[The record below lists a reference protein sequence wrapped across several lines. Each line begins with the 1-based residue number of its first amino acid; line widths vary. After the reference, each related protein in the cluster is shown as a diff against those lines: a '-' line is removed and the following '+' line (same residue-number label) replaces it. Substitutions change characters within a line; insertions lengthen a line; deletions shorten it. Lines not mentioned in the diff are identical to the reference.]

1 MRKLNVLFE
10 AIAVGIATILIIIA
24 YILDLSP
31 REGNLV
37 ELLYGFAFLIGGF
50 AKAKEG
56 IIATIENKSLNV
68 EILMILAAIGA
79 FIVGEF
85 FEGAILIFIFAV
97 SGVLES
103 YATQQ
108 SEKNLTALLKL
119 APKTANKLDGDT
131 ITEVPIDTIVVGDL
145 VVVRVGEQVPV
156 DGIIIKGITSLDQ
169 QAITGESMPRQVFM
183 KDQVYA
189 GSINLE
195 AQIIV
200 ETAKDPSASVM
211 QQMVDLVEK
220 AQEEKSPSQTKLDR
234 FEMWYVYV
242 VIGMAI
248 LMMILPP
255 IFGIYDQQTAFYK
268 GIVILVVGSPCA
280 LVASISPAML
290 ASLSSAAKMN
300 ILIKSG
306 KYLDTLHT
314 IDLVIFDKTGTITT
328 GKPEVQN
335 VIAAMDYPLY
345 PLTSIIANME
355 KQSTHPLAKAIV
367 DHFYITSSLDLETKE
382 IPGRGLEATY
392 ENKLYQIG
400 RFESQ
405 ADHYLEKRASYLQK
419 QGQTIV
425 WIHVDDKQVAF
436 ISLKDTIR
444 KQAVEMIDYL
454 NLRDIDT
461 LMLTGDQS
469 ETAHNIANTVG
480 IKRYIANCFP
490 KDKLDIIKHN
500 QHHKKV
506 LMVGDG
512 LNDAPALTQANL
524 GIAMGTGTDV
534 SLETADMIIMND
546 DLSSIPYLFR
556 LSKKMKMITTQNITF
571 ALSVIILLLISNVFF
586 ELALPLG
593 VIGHEGS
600 TILVILNSLR
610 LLRQKNKTTERL
622 SFF

>member
-1 MRKLNVLFE
+1 MKKFTVILE
-10 AIAVGIATILIIIA
+10 AAAVVVATILIIIA

-31 REGNLV
+31 REGYLV
-37 ELLYGFAFLIGGF
+37 EYLYGFAFLIGGF

-56 IIATIENKSLNV
+56 IEATIEGKSLNV

-119 APKTANKLDGDT
+119 APKTANKLVNDT
-131 ITEVPIDTIVVGDL
+131 IIEVPIEDIQIGDL

-156 DGIIIKGITSLDQ
+156 DGIIKKGITSFDQ
-169 QAITGESMPRQVFM
+169 QAITGESMPRQAFI
-183 KDQVYA
+183 KDQVFA

-195 AQIIV
+195 AQVII
-200 ETAKDPSASVM
+200 ETTKDPKSSVM
-211 QQMVDLVEK
+211 QQMIDLVEK
-220 AQEEKSPSQTKLDR
+220 AQEEKSPSQTKLDV
-234 FEMWYVYV
+234 FEKWYVYV

-248 LMMILPP
+248 AMMILPP
-255 IFGIYDQQTAFYK
+255 IFGIYDQETSFYK

-290 ASLSSAAKMN
+290 ASLSSAAKEN

-306 KYLDTLHT
+306 RYLEILKT

-335 VIAAMDYPLY
+335 VVVAKDYPLY
-345 PLTSIIANME
+345 PLNSIITNME
-355 KQSTHPLAKAIV
+355 LQSTHPLAKAIV
-367 DHFYITSSLDLETKE
+367 DHFYISSSLEIETNE

-392 ENKLYQIG
+392 EGILYQIG
-400 RFESQ
+400 RFESES
-405 ADHYLEKRASYLQK
+405 DPYLEKRADYLQK

-425 WIHVDDKQVAF
+425 WIHADNKQVAF

-444 KQAVEMIDYL
+444 KEAVEMISYL
-454 NLRDIDT
+454 NTCGVDT
-461 LMLTGDQS
+461 LMLTGDQR

-490 KDKLDIIKHN
+490 KDKLDIIKQN
-500 QHHKKV
+500 QHNKKV

-546 DLSSIPYLFR
+546 DLSSLPYLFK
-556 LSKKMKMITTQNITF
+556 LAKKMHVITTQNIVF
-571 ALSVIILLLISNVFF
+571 ALSVIITLLISNVFLD
-586 ELALPLG
+586 LALPLG

-610 LLRQKNKTTERL
+610 LLKQKK
-622 SFF
+622 

>member
-1 MRKLNVLFE
+1 MKKFTVIIE
-10 AIAVGIATILIIIA
+10 AAAVAIATILIIIA

-31 REGNLV
+31 REGYLV
-37 ELLYGFAFLIGGF
+37 EYLYGFAFLIGGF

-56 IIATIENKSLNV
+56 IEATIEDKSLNV

-119 APKTANKLDGDT
+119 APKTANKLENDV
-131 ITEVPIDTIVVGDL
+131 IVEVPIEDIHIGDL

-156 DGIIIKGITSLDQ
+156 DGIIKKGITSFDQ
-169 QAITGESMPRQVFM
+169 QAITGESMPRQAFI
-183 KDQVYA
+183 KDQVFA

-195 AQIIV
+195 AQVII
-200 ETAKDPSASVM
+200 ETTKDPKSSVM
-211 QQMVDLVEK
+211 QQMIDLVEK
-220 AQEEKSPSQTKLDR
+220 AQEEKSPSQTKLDI
-234 FEMWYVYV
+234 FEKWYVYV
-242 VIGMAI
+242 VILMAI
-248 LMMILPP
+248 GFMVIPP
-255 IFGIYDQQTAFYK
+255 LINIWDQETSFYK

-290 ASLSSAAKMN
+290 ASLSSAAKEN

-306 KYLDTLHT
+306 RYLEILKT

-335 VIAAMDYPLY
+335 VVVAKDYPLY
-345 PLTSIIANME
+345 PLNSIITNME
-355 KQSTHPLAKAIV
+355 LQSTHPLAKAIV
-367 DHFYITSSLDLETKE
+367 DHFYISSSLEIETNE

-392 ENKLYQIG
+392 EGILYQIG
-400 RFESQ
+400 RFESES
-405 ADHYLEKRASYLQK
+405 DPYLEKRADYLQK

-425 WIHVDDKQVAF
+425 WIHADNKQIAF

-444 KQAVEMIDYL
+444 KEAVEMISYL
-454 NLRDIDT
+454 NTCGVDT
-461 LMLTGDQS
+461 LMLTGDQR

-490 KDKLDIIKHN
+490 KDKLDIIKQN
-500 QHHKKV
+500 QHNKKV

-524 GIAMGTGTDV
+524 GVAMGTGTDV

-546 DLSSIPYLFR
+546 DLSSLPYLFK
-556 LSKKMKMITTQNITF
+556 LSKKMHVITTQNIVF
-571 ALSVIILLLISNVFF
+571 ALSVIISLLISNVFLD
-586 ELALPLG
+586 LALPLG

-610 LLRQKNKTTERL
+610 LLKQKK
-622 SFF
+622 

>member
-1 MRKLNVLFE
+1 MKKFTVILE
-10 AIAVGIATILIIIA
+10 AAAVVVATILIIIA

-31 REGNLV
+31 REGYLV
-37 ELLYGFAFLIGGF
+37 EYLYGFAFLIGGF

-56 IIATIENKSLNV
+56 IEATIEDKSLNV

-119 APKTANKLDGDT
+119 APKTANKLENDT
-131 ITEVPIDTIVVGDL
+131 IIEVPIEDIHIGDL

-156 DGIIIKGITSLDQ
+156 DGIIKKGITSFDQ
-169 QAITGESMPRQVFM
+169 QAITGESMPRQVFI
-183 KDQVYA
+183 KDQVFA

-195 AQIIV
+195 AQVII
-200 ETAKDPSASVM
+200 ETTKDPKSSVM
-211 QQMVDLVEK
+211 QQMIDLVEK
-220 AQEEKSPSQTKLDR
+220 AQEEKSPSQTKLDV
-234 FEMWYVYV
+234 FEKWYVYV
-242 VIGMAI
+242 VILLAI
-248 LMMILPP
+248 GFMFIPP
-255 IFGIYDQQTAFYK
+255 LLNIWDQETSFYK

-290 ASLSSAAKMN
+290 ASLSSAAKEN

-306 KYLDTLHT
+306 RYLEILKT

-335 VIAAMDYPLY
+335 VVVAKDYPLY
-345 PLTSIIANME
+345 PLNSIITNME
-355 KQSTHPLAKAIV
+355 LQSTHPLAKAIV
-367 DHFYITSSLDLETKE
+367 DHFYISSSLEIETNE

-392 ENKLYQIG
+392 EGVLYQIG
-400 RFESQ
+400 RFESES
-405 ADHYLEKRASYLQK
+405 DPYLEKRADYLQK

-425 WIHVDDKQVAF
+425 WIHADNKQVAF

-444 KQAVEMIDYL
+444 KEAVDMISYL
-454 NLRDIDT
+454 NTCGVDT
-461 LMLTGDQS
+461 LMLTGDQRD
-469 ETAHNIANTVG
+469 TAHNIANTVG

-490 KDKLDIIKHN
+490 KDKLDIIKQN
-500 QHHKKV
+500 QHNKKV

-546 DLSSIPYLFR
+546 DLSSLPYLFK
-556 LSKKMKMITTQNITF
+556 LAKKMHVITTQNIVF
-571 ALSVIILLLISNVFF
+571 ALSVIITLLISNVFLD
-586 ELALPLG
+586 LALPLG

-610 LLRQKNKTTERL
+610 LLKQKK
-622 SFF
+622 

>member
-1 MRKLNVLFE
+1 MKKLSVLFE
-10 AIAVGIATILIIIA
+10 AIAVVIATILIIIA
-24 YILDLSP
+24 YILDLTP
-31 REGNLV
+31 REDNV
-37 ELLYGFAFLIGGF
+37 VPILYGISFLIGGF

-56 IIATIENKSLNV
+56 ILATIEHKSLNV

-119 APKTANKLDGDT
+119 APKTANKLLDDT
-131 ITEVPIDTIVVGDL
+131 IVEVPIEEIEIGDI

-156 DGIIIKGITSLDQ
+156 DGIVTKGITSLDQ
-169 QAITGESMPRQVFM
+169 QAITGESMPRQVFI
-183 KDQVYA
+183 KDQVFA
-189 GSINLE
+189 GSINIE
-195 AQIIV
+195 AQIYV
-200 ETAKDPSASVM
+200 ETTKDPSASVM

-220 AQEEKSPSQTKLDR
+220 AQEEKSPSQTRLDV
-234 FEMWYVYV
+234 FEKWYVYV

-248 LMMILPP
+248 LMMVLPP
-255 IFGIYDQQTAFYK
+255 IFNIYDQQTAFYK

-290 ASLSSAAKMN
+290 ASLSSAAKKR

-306 KYLDTLHT
+306 QYLETLNT
-314 IDLVIFDKTGTITT
+314 INLVIFDKTGTITT

-335 VIAAMDYPLY
+335 VVVAEHYPLY

-367 DHFYITSSLDLETKE
+367 EHFYISSSLDIETNE
-382 IPGRGLEATY
+382 VPGRGLETTY
-392 ENKLYQIG
+392 EGNVYQIG
-400 RFESQ
+400 RFESESEP
-405 ADHYLEKRASYLQK
+405 YLEKRASYLQK

-425 WIHVDDKQVAF
+425 WIHVNQKQIAF

-444 KQAVEMIDYL
+444 KEAVDMIDNL
-454 NLRDIDT
+454 NKRGIDT

-490 KDKLDIIKHN
+490 KDKLDIIKQN
-500 QHHKKV
+500 QQNKRV

-512 LNDAPALTQANL
+512 LNDAPALTQADL

-546 DLSSIPYLFR
+546 DLSSIPYLFK
-556 LSKKMKMITTQNITF
+556 LSNKMKIITTQNISF
-571 ALSVIILLLISNVFF
+571 ALSVILILLFTNVFF

-610 LLRQKNKTTERL
+610 LLKQKK
-622 SFF
+622 

>member
-1 MRKLNVLFE
+1 MKKLNVLFE

-306 KYLDTLHT
+306 KYLETLHT

-367 DHFYITSSLDLETKE
+367 DHFYITSSLDLETNE

-586 ELALPLG
+586 EIALPLG

-610 LLRQKNKTTERL
+610 LLRQKK
-622 SFF
+622 

>member
-1 MRKLNVLFE
+1 MKKFTVILE
-10 AIAVGIATILIIIA
+10 AAAVVVATILIIIA

-31 REGNLV
+31 REGYLV
-37 ELLYGFAFLIGGF
+37 EYLYGFAFLIGGF

-56 IIATIENKSLNV
+56 IEATIEGKSLNV

-119 APKTANKLDGDT
+119 APKTANKLVNDT
-131 ITEVPIDTIVVGDL
+131 IIEVPIEDIQIGDL

-156 DGIIIKGITSLDQ
+156 DGIIKKGITSFDQ
-169 QAITGESMPRQVFM
+169 QAITGESMPRQAFI
-183 KDQVYA
+183 KDQVFA

-195 AQIIV
+195 AQVII
-200 ETAKDPSASVM
+200 ETTKDPKSSVM
-211 QQMVDLVEK
+211 QQMIDLVEK
-220 AQEEKSPSQTKLDR
+220 AQEEKSPSQTKLDV
-234 FEMWYVYV
+234 FEKWYVYV

-248 LMMILPP
+248 AMMILPP
-255 IFGIYDQQTAFYK
+255 IFGIYDQETSFYK

-290 ASLSSAAKMN
+290 ASLSSAAKEN

-306 KYLDTLHT
+306 RYLEILKT

-335 VIAAMDYPLY
+335 VVVAKDYPLY
-345 PLTSIIANME
+345 PLNSIITNME
-355 KQSTHPLAKAIV
+355 LQSTHPLAKAIV
-367 DHFYITSSLDLETKE
+367 DHFYISSSLEIETNE

-392 ENKLYQIG
+392 EGILYQIG
-400 RFESQ
+400 RFESES
-405 ADHYLEKRASYLQK
+405 DPYLEKRADYLQK

-425 WIHVDDKQVAF
+425 WIHADNKQVAF

-444 KQAVEMIDYL
+444 KEAVEMISYL
-454 NLRDIDT
+454 NTCGVDT
-461 LMLTGDQS
+461 LMLTGDQR

-490 KDKLDIIKHN
+490 KDKLDIIKQN
-500 QHHKKV
+500 QHNKKV

-546 DLSSIPYLFR
+546 DLSSLPYLFK
-556 LSKKMKMITTQNITF
+556 LAKKMHVITTQNIIF
-571 ALSVIILLLISNVFF
+571 ALSVIITLLISNVFLD
-586 ELALPLG
+586 LALPLG

-610 LLRQKNKTTERL
+610 LLKQKK
-622 SFF
+622 

>member
-1 MRKLNVLFE
+1 MKKFTVIVE
-10 AIAVGIATILIIIA
+10 AAAVVVATILIIIA

-31 REGNLV
+31 REGYLV
-37 ELLYGFAFLIGGF
+37 EYLYGFAFLIGGF

-56 IIATIENKSLNV
+56 IEATIEDKSLNV

-108 SEKNLTALLKL
+108 SEKNLTALLKM
-119 APKTANKLDGDT
+119 APKTANKLENDT
-131 ITEVPIDTIVVGDL
+131 IIEVPIEDIHIGDL

-156 DGIIIKGITSLDQ
+156 DGIIKKGITSFDQ
-169 QAITGESMPRQVFM
+169 QAITGESMPRQVFI
-183 KDQVYA
+183 KDQVFA

-195 AQIIV
+195 AQVII
-200 ETAKDPSASVM
+200 ETTKDPKSSVM
-211 QQMVDLVEK
+211 QQMIDLVEK
-220 AQEEKSPSQTKLDR
+220 AQEEKSPSQTKLDV
-234 FEMWYVYV
+234 FEKWYVYV
-242 VIGMAI
+242 VILLAI
-248 LMMILPP
+248 GFMFIPP
-255 IFGIYDQQTAFYK
+255 LLNIWDQETSFYK

-290 ASLSSAAKMN
+290 ASLSSAAKEN

-306 KYLDTLHT
+306 RYLEILKT

-335 VIAAMDYPLY
+335 VVVAKDYPLY
-345 PLTSIIANME
+345 PLNSIITNME
-355 KQSTHPLAKAIV
+355 LQSTHPLAKAIV
-367 DHFYITSSLDLETKE
+367 DHFYISSSLEIETNE

-392 ENKLYQIG
+392 DGVLYQIG
-400 RFESQ
+400 RFESES
-405 ADHYLEKRASYLQK
+405 DPYLEKRADHLQK

-425 WIHVDDKQVAF
+425 WIHADNKQVAF

-444 KQAVEMIDYL
+444 KEAVDMISYL
-454 NLRDIDT
+454 NTCGVDT
-461 LMLTGDQS
+461 LMLTGDQR

-490 KDKLDIIKHN
+490 KDKLDIIKQN
-500 QHHKKV
+500 QHNKKV

-546 DLSSIPYLFR
+546 DLSSLPYLFK
-556 LSKKMKMITTQNITF
+556 LAKKMHVITTQNIVF
-571 ALSVIILLLISNVFF
+571 ALSVIISLLISNVFLD
-586 ELALPLG
+586 LALPLG

-610 LLRQKNKTTERL
+610 LLKQKK
-622 SFF
+622 

>member
-1 MRKLNVLFE
+1 MKKFTVIIE
-10 AIAVGIATILIIIA
+10 AAAVVVATILIIIA

-31 REGNLV
+31 REGYLV
-37 ELLYGFAFLIGGF
+37 EYLYGFAFLIGGF

-56 IIATIENKSLNV
+56 IEATIKDKSLNV

-85 FEGAILIFIFAV
+85 FEGAILIFIFAL

-119 APKTANKLDGDT
+119 APKTANKLENDT
-131 ITEVPIDTIVVGDL
+131 IIEVPIEDIKIGDL

-156 DGIIIKGITSLDQ
+156 DGIIKKGITSLDQ
-169 QAITGESMPRQVFM
+169 QAITGESMPRQVFI
-183 KDQVYA
+183 KDQVFA

-200 ETAKDPSASVM
+200 ETTKDPSDSVM

-220 AQEEKSPSQTKLDR
+220 AQQEKSPSQTKLDK

-242 VIGMAI
+242 VIVMAI
-248 LMMILPP
+248 AMMILPP
-255 IFGIYDQQTAFYK
+255 IFGIYDQETSFYK

-290 ASLSSAAKMN
+290 ASLSSAAKEN

-306 KYLDTLHT
+306 RYLEILKT

-335 VIAAMDYPLY
+335 VVVAKDYPLY
-345 PLTSIIANME
+345 PLNSIITNME
-355 KQSTHPLAKAIV
+355 LQSTHPLAKAIV
-367 DHFYITSSLDLETKE
+367 DHFYISSSLEIETNE

-392 ENKLYQIG
+392 EGVLYQIG
-400 RFESQ
+400 RFESES
-405 ADHYLEKRASYLQK
+405 DPYLEKRADYLQK

-425 WIHVDDKQVAF
+425 WIHADNKQVAF

-444 KQAVEMIDYL
+444 KKAVEMISYL
-454 NLRDIDT
+454 NTCGVDT
-461 LMLTGDQS
+461 LMLTGDQR

-490 KDKLDIIKHN
+490 KDKLDVIKQN
-500 QHHKKV
+500 QHNKKV

-524 GIAMGTGTDV
+524 GVAMGTGTDV

-546 DLSSIPYLFR
+546 DLSSLPYLIK
-556 LSKKMKMITTQNITF
+556 LAKKMRVITTQNIIF
-571 ALSVIILLLISNVFF
+571 ALSVIITLLISNVFLD
-586 ELALPLG
+586 LALPLG

-610 LLRQKNKTTERL
+610 LLKQKK
-622 SFF
+622 

>member
-1 MRKLNVLFE
+1 MKKLNVLFE
-10 AIAVGIATILIIIA
+10 AIAVSIATILIIVA
-24 YILDLSP
+24 YILDLTP
-31 REGNLV
+31 RDGNTV
-37 ELLYGFAFLIGGF
+37 EILYGLAFLIGGF

-56 IIATIENKSLNV
+56 IRATIKNRNLNV

-85 FEGAILIFIFAV
+85 FEGAVLIFIFAV

-119 APKTANKLDGDT
+119 APKTANKLEGDT
-131 ITEVPIDTIVVGDL
+131 ITEVPIDTIIVGNL

-156 DGIIIKGITSLDQ
+156 DGVITKGITSLDQ

-183 KDQVYA
+183 KDLVYA

-195 AQIIV
+195 AQIII
-200 ETAKDPSASVM
+200 ETTKDPSDSVM

-220 AQEEKSPSQTKLDR
+220 AQEEKSPSQTKLDV

-242 VIGMAI
+242 VILMAI
-248 LMMILPP
+248 IMMLLPP
-255 IFGIYDQQTAFYK
+255 LLGIYDAETSFYK

-290 ASLSSAAKMN
+290 ASLSSAAKMK

-306 KYLDTLHT
+306 KYLETLNT

-328 GKPEVQN
+328 GKPKVQN
-335 VIAAMDYPLY
+335 VVTAVDYPLY

-367 DHFYITSSLDLETKE
+367 DHFYISSSLDLETNE
-382 IPGRGLEATY
+382 VPGRGLESTY
-392 ENKLYQIG
+392 ENTLYQIG
-400 RFESQ
+400 RFESSP
-405 ADHYLEKRASYLQK
+405 DPYLEKRAEYLQK

-425 WIHVDDKQVAF
+425 WIHVNEKQVAF

-444 KQAVEMIDYL
+444 KQAVEMMDYL
-454 NLRDIDT
+454 NQRGIDT

-469 ETAHNIANTVG
+469 DTAHNIANTVG

-490 KDKLDIIKHN
+490 KDKLEIIKQN
-500 QHHKKV
+500 QHSKRV

-546 DLSSIPYLFR
+546 DLSSIPYLFK

-610 LLRQKNKTTERL
+610 LLRQKK
-622 SFF
+622 

>member
-1 MRKLNVLFE
+1 MKKFTVILE
-10 AIAVGIATILIIIA
+10 AAAVVVATILIIIA

-31 REGNLV
+31 REGYLV
-37 ELLYGFAFLIGGF
+37 EYLYGFAFLIGGF

-56 IIATIENKSLNV
+56 IEATIEDKSLNV

-119 APKTANKLDGDT
+119 APKTANKFENDT
-131 ITEVPIDTIVVGDL
+131 IIEVPIEDIHIGDL

-156 DGIIIKGITSLDQ
+156 DGIVKKGITSFDQ
-169 QAITGESMPRQVFM
+169 QAITGESMPRQVFI
-183 KDQVYA
+183 KDQVFA

-195 AQIIV
+195 AQVII
-200 ETAKDPSASVM
+200 ETTKDPKSSVM
-211 QQMVDLVEK
+211 QQMIDLVEK
-220 AQEEKSPSQTKLDR
+220 AQEEKSPSQTKLDV
-234 FEMWYVYV
+234 FEKWYVYI
-242 VIGMAI
+242 VILLAI
-248 LMMILPP
+248 GFMFIPP
-255 IFGIYDQQTAFYK
+255 LLNIWDQETSFYK

-290 ASLSSAAKMN
+290 ASLSSAAKEN

-306 KYLDTLHT
+306 RYLEILKT

-335 VIAAMDYPLY
+335 VVVAKDYPLY
-345 PLTSIIANME
+345 PLNSIITNME
-355 KQSTHPLAKAIV
+355 LQSTHPLAKAIV
-367 DHFYITSSLDLETKE
+367 DHFYISSSLEIETNE

-392 ENKLYQIG
+392 EGVLYQIG
-400 RFESQ
+400 RFESESYP
-405 ADHYLEKRASYLQK
+405 YLEKRADYLQK

-425 WIHVDDKQVAF
+425 WIHADNKQVAF

-444 KQAVEMIDYL
+444 KEAVDMISYL
-454 NLRDIDT
+454 NTCGVDT
-461 LMLTGDQS
+461 LMLTGDQRD
-469 ETAHNIANTVG
+469 TAHNIANTVG

-490 KDKLDIIKHN
+490 KDKLDIIKQN
-500 QHHKKV
+500 QHNKKV

-546 DLSSIPYLFR
+546 DLSSLPYLFK
-556 LSKKMKMITTQNITF
+556 LAKKMHVITTQNIVF
-571 ALSVIILLLISNVFF
+571 ALSVIITLLISNVFLD
-586 ELALPLG
+586 LALPLG
-593 VIGHEGS
+593 VIGHESS

-610 LLRQKNKTTERL
+610 LLKQKK
-622 SFF
+622 

>member
-156 DGIIIKGITSLDQ
+156 DGMIIKGITSLDQ

-306 KYLDTLHT
+306 KYLETLNT

-367 DHFYITSSLDLETKE
+367 DHFYITSSLDLETNE

-610 LLRQKNKTTERL
+610 LLRQKK
-622 SFF
+622 

>member
-1 MRKLNVLFE
+1 MKKFTVIVE
-10 AIAVGIATILIIIA
+10 AAAVVVATILIIIA

-31 REGNLV
+31 REGYLV
-37 ELLYGFAFLIGGF
+37 EYLYGFAFLIGGF

-56 IIATIENKSLNV
+56 IKATIEDKSLNV

-119 APKTANKLDGDT
+119 APKTANKLVNDT
-131 ITEVPIDTIVVGDL
+131 IIEVPIEDIQIGDL

-156 DGIIIKGITSLDQ
+156 DGIIKKGITSFDQ
-169 QAITGESMPRQVFM
+169 QAITGESMPRQAFI
-183 KDQVYA
+183 KDQVFA

-195 AQIIV
+195 AQVII
-200 ETAKDPSASVM
+200 ETTKDPKSSVM
-211 QQMVDLVEK
+211 QQMIDLVEK
-220 AQEEKSPSQTKLDR
+220 AQEEKSPSQTKLDV
-234 FEMWYVYV
+234 FEKWYVYV

-248 LMMILPP
+248 AMMILPP
-255 IFGIYDQQTAFYK
+255 IFGIYDQETSFYK

-290 ASLSSAAKMN
+290 ASLSSAAKEN

-306 KYLDTLHT
+306 RYLEILKT

-335 VIAAMDYPLY
+335 VVVAKDYPLY
-345 PLTSIIANME
+345 PLNSIITNME
-355 KQSTHPLAKAIV
+355 LQSTHPLAKAIV
-367 DHFYITSSLDLETKE
+367 DHFYISSSLEIETNE
-382 IPGRGLEATY
+382 IPGRGLEANY
-392 ENKLYQIG
+392 EGVLYQIG
-400 RFESQ
+400 RFESES
-405 ADHYLEKRASYLQK
+405 DPYLEKRADYLQK

-425 WIHVDDKQVAF
+425 WIQADNKQVAF

-444 KQAVEMIDYL
+444 KEAVEMISYL
-454 NLRDIDT
+454 NTCGVDT
-461 LMLTGDQS
+461 LMLTGDQR

-490 KDKLDIIKHN
+490 KDKLDIIKQN
-500 QHHKKV
+500 QHNKKV

-546 DLSSIPYLFR
+546 DLSSLPYLFK
-556 LSKKMKMITTQNITF
+556 LAKKMHVITTQNIIF
-571 ALSVIILLLISNVFF
+571 ALSVIITLLISNVFLD
-586 ELALPLG
+586 LALPLG
-593 VIGHEGS
+593 VIGHESS

-610 LLRQKNKTTERL
+610 LLKQKK
-622 SFF
+622 

>member
-1 MRKLNVLFE
+1 MKKFTVITE
-10 AIAVGIATILIIIA
+10 AVAVVVATILIIIA
-24 YILDLSP
+24 YILDSSP
-31 REGNLV
+31 REGYLV
-37 ELLYGFAFLIGGF
+37 EYLYVFAFLIGGF

-56 IIATIENKSLNV
+56 IKATIEDKSLNV

-85 FEGAILIFIFAV
+85 SEGAILIFIFAV

-119 APKTANKLDGDT
+119 APKTANKLEYD
-131 ITEVPIDTIVVGDL
+131 IIIEVPIEDIQIGDF

-156 DGIIIKGITSLDQ
+156 DGIIKKGITSFDQ
-169 QAITGESMPRQVFM
+169 QAITGESMPRQVFI
-183 KDQVYA
+183 KDQVFA

-195 AQIIV
+195 AQVII
-200 ETAKDPSASVM
+200 ETTKDPKSSVM
-211 QQMVDLVEK
+211 QQMIDLVEK
-220 AQEEKSPSQTKLDR
+220 AQKEKSPSQTKLDV
-234 FEMWYVYV
+234 FEKWYVYV

-248 LMMILPP
+248 AMMILPP
-255 IFGIYDQQTAFYK
+255 IFGIYDQETSFYK

-290 ASLSSAAKMN
+290 ASLSSAAKEN

-306 KYLDTLHT
+306 RYLEILKT

-335 VIAAMDYPLY
+335 VVVAKDYPLY
-345 PLTSIIANME
+345 PLNSIINNME
-355 KQSTHPLAKAIV
+355 LQSTHPLAKAIV
-367 DHFYITSSLDLETKE
+367 DHFYISSSLEIETSE
-382 IPGRGLEATY
+382 IPGKGLEATY
-392 ENKLYQIG
+392 EGVLYQIG
-400 RFESQ
+400 RFESES
-405 ADHYLEKRASYLQK
+405 DPYLEKRADYLQK

-425 WIHVDDKQVAF
+425 WVHANNKQVAF
-436 ISLKDTIR
+436 ITLKDTIR
-444 KQAVEMIDYL
+444 KEAVDMISYL
-454 NLRDIDT
+454 NTCRVDT
-461 LMLTGDQS
+461 LMLTGDQR

-490 KDKLDIIKHN
+490 KDKLEIIKQN
-500 QHHKKV
+500 QHNKKV

-524 GIAMGTGTDV
+524 GVAMGTGTDV

-546 DLSSIPYLFR
+546 DLSSLPYLFK
-556 LSKKMKMITTQNITF
+556 LAKKMHVITTQNIIF
-571 ALSVIILLLISNVFF
+571 ALSIIITLLISNVFLD
-586 ELALPLG
+586 LALPLG

-610 LLRQKNKTTERL
+610 LLKQKK
-622 SFF
+622 

>member
-1 MRKLNVLFE
+1 MKKFTVIIE
-10 AIAVGIATILIIIA
+10 AAAVVVATILIIIA

-31 REGNLV
+31 REGYLV
-37 ELLYGFAFLIGGF
+37 EYLYGFAFLIGGF

-56 IIATIENKSLNV
+56 IEATIEDKSLNV

-119 APKTANKLDGDT
+119 APKTANKIENDV
-131 ITEVPIDTIVVGDL
+131 IVEVPIEDIHIGDL

-156 DGIIIKGITSLDQ
+156 DGIIKKGITSFDQ
-169 QAITGESMPRQVFM
+169 QAITGESMPRQAFI
-183 KDQVYA
+183 KDQVFA

-195 AQIIV
+195 AQVII
-200 ETAKDPSASVM
+200 ETTKDPKSSVM
-211 QQMVDLVEK
+211 QQMIDLVEK
-220 AQEEKSPSQTKLDR
+220 AQEEKSPSQTKLDI
-234 FEMWYVYV
+234 FEKWYVYV
-242 VIGMAI
+242 VILMAI
-248 LMMILPP
+248 GFMVIPP
-255 IFGIYDQQTAFYK
+255 LINIWDQETSFYK

-290 ASLSSAAKMN
+290 ASLSSAAKEN

-306 KYLDTLHT
+306 RYLEILKT

-335 VIAAMDYPLY
+335 VVVAKDYPLY
-345 PLTSIIANME
+345 PLNSIITNME
-355 KQSTHPLAKAIV
+355 LQSTHPLATSIV
-367 DHFYITSSLDLETKE
+367 DHFYISSSLEIETNE

-392 ENKLYQIG
+392 EGVLYQIG
-400 RFESQ
+400 RFESES
-405 ADHYLEKRASYLQK
+405 DPYLEKRADYLQK
-419 QGQTIV
+419 QGQSIV
-425 WIHVDDKQVAF
+425 WIHADNKQIAF

-444 KQAVEMIDYL
+444 KEAVEMISFL
-454 NLRDIDT
+454 NTCGVDT
-461 LMLTGDQS
+461 LMLTGDQR

-490 KDKLDIIKHN
+490 KDKLDIIKQN
-500 QHHKKV
+500 QHNKKV

-524 GIAMGTGTDV
+524 GVAMGTGTDV

-546 DLSSIPYLFR
+546 DLSSLPYLFK
-556 LSKKMKMITTQNITF
+556 LSKKMHIITTQNIVF
-571 ALSVIILLLISNVFF
+571 ALSVIISLLISNVFL

-610 LLRQKNKTTERL
+610 LLKQKK
-622 SFF
+622 

>member
-367 DHFYITSSLDLETKE
+367 DHFYITSSLDLETNE

-586 ELALPLG
+586 EIALPLG

-610 LLRQKNKTTERL
+610 LLRQKK
-622 SFF
+622 

>member
-1 MRKLNVLFE
+1 MKKFTVIIE
-10 AIAVGIATILIIIA
+10 TAAVVVATILIIIA

-31 REGNLV
+31 REGYLV
-37 ELLYGFAFLIGGF
+37 EYLYGFAFLIGGF

-56 IIATIENKSLNV
+56 IEATIKDKSLNV
-68 EILMILAAIGA
+68 EILMILAATGA

-119 APKTANKLDGDT
+119 APKTANKLENDV
-131 ITEVPIDTIVVGDL
+131 IIEVSIEDIHIGDL

-156 DGIIIKGITSLDQ
+156 DGIIKKGITSLDQ
-169 QAITGESMPRQVFM
+169 QAITGESMPRQVFT
-183 KDQVYA
+183 KDQVFA
-189 GSINLE
+189 GSMNLE
-195 AQIIV
+195 AQVII
-200 ETAKDPSASVM
+200 ETTKDPKSSVM
-211 QQMVDLVEK
+211 QQMIDLVEK
-220 AQEEKSPSQTKLDR
+220 AQEEKSPSQTKLDI
-234 FEMWYVYV
+234 FEKWYVYV
-242 VIGMAI
+242 VILMAI
-248 LMMILPP
+248 GFMVIPP
-255 IFGIYDQQTAFYK
+255 VFDIWDQETSFYK

-290 ASLSSAAKMN
+290 ASLSSAAKEN

-306 KYLDTLHT
+306 RYLEILKT

-335 VIAAMDYPLY
+335 VVVAKDYPLY
-345 PLTSIIANME
+345 PLNSIITNME
-355 KQSTHPLAKAIV
+355 LQSTHPLAKAIV
-367 DHFYITSSLDLETKE
+367 DHFYISSSLEIETNE

-392 ENKLYQIG
+392 EGVLYQIG
-400 RFESQ
+400 RFESES
-405 ADHYLEKRASYLQK
+405 DPYLEKRADYLQK

-425 WIHVDDKQVAF
+425 WIHANNNQVAF

-444 KQAVEMIDYL
+444 KEAVEMISYL
-454 NLRDIDT
+454 NNCGVDT
-461 LMLTGDQS
+461 LMLTGDQR
-469 ETAHNIANTVG
+469 ETAHNIANIVG

-490 KDKLDIIKHN
+490 KDKLDIIKQN
-500 QHHKKV
+500 QHNKKV

-524 GIAMGTGTDV
+524 GVAMGTGTDV

-546 DLSSIPYLFR
+546 DLSSLPYLFK
-556 LSKKMKMITTQNITF
+556 LSKKMHIITTQNIIF
-571 ALSVIILLLISNVFF
+571 ALSVIISLLISNVF
-586 ELALPLG
+586 LDIALPLG

-610 LLRQKNKTTERL
+610 LLKQKK
-622 SFF
+622 

>member
-1 MRKLNVLFE
+1 MKKLNVLFE

-200 ETAKDPSASVM
+200 ETTKDPSASVM

-248 LMMILPP
+248 AMMILPP

-306 KYLDTLHT
+306 KYLETLNT

-328 GKPEVQN
+328 GKPKVQN

-367 DHFYITSSLDLETKE
+367 DHFYITSSLDLETNE

-405 ADHYLEKRASYLQK
+405 ADPYLEKE
-419 QGQTIV
+419 
-425 WIHVDDKQVAF
+425 H
-436 ISLKDTIR
+436 
-444 KQAVEMIDYL
+444 
-454 NLRDIDT
+454 
-461 LMLTGDQS
+461 
-469 ETAHNIANTVG
+469 
-480 IKRYIANCFP
+480 
-490 KDKLDIIKHN
+490 
-500 QHHKKV
+500 
-506 LMVGDG
+506 
-512 LNDAPALTQANL
+512 
-524 GIAMGTGTDV
+524 
-534 SLETADMIIMND
+534 
-546 DLSSIPYLFR
+546 
-556 LSKKMKMITTQNITF
+556 
-571 ALSVIILLLISNVFF
+571 LIF
-586 ELALPLG
+586 
-593 VIGHEGS
+593 
-600 TILVILNSLR
+600 
-610 LLRQKNKTTERL
+610 KNKVKPSYGFMLMTNKSL
-622 SFF
+622 LFL

>member
-1 MRKLNVLFE
+1 MKKFTVITE
-10 AIAVGIATILIIIA
+10 AVAVVVATILIIIA
-24 YILDLSP
+24 YILDSSP
-31 REGNLV
+31 REGYLV
-37 ELLYGFAFLIGGF
+37 EYLYVFAFLIGGF

-56 IIATIENKSLNV
+56 IKATIEDKSLNV

-85 FEGAILIFIFAV
+85 SEGAILIFIFAV

-119 APKTANKLDGDT
+119 APKTANKLEYD
-131 ITEVPIDTIVVGDL
+131 IIIEVPIEDIQIGDF

-156 DGIIIKGITSLDQ
+156 DGIIKKGITSFDQ
-169 QAITGESMPRQVFM
+169 QAITGESMPRQVFI
-183 KDQVYA
+183 KDQVFA

-195 AQIIV
+195 AQVII
-200 ETAKDPSASVM
+200 ETTKDPKSSVM
-211 QQMVDLVEK
+211 QQMIDLVEK
-220 AQEEKSPSQTKLDR
+220 AQQEKSPSQTKLDV
-234 FEMWYVYV
+234 FEKWYVYV

-248 LMMILPP
+248 AMMILPP
-255 IFGIYDQQTAFYK
+255 IFGIYDQETSFYK

-290 ASLSSAAKMN
+290 ASLSSAAKEN

-306 KYLDTLHT
+306 RYLEILKT

-335 VIAAMDYPLY
+335 VVVAKDYPLY
-345 PLTSIIANME
+345 PLNSIINNME
-355 KQSTHPLAKAIV
+355 LQSTHPLAKAIV
-367 DHFYITSSLDLETKE
+367 DHFYISSSLEIETSE
-382 IPGRGLEATY
+382 IPGKGLEATY
-392 ENKLYQIG
+392 EGVLYQIG
-400 RFESQ
+400 RFESES
-405 ADHYLEKRASYLQK
+405 DPYLEKRADYLQK

-425 WIHVDDKQVAF
+425 WVHANNKQVAF
-436 ISLKDTIR
+436 ITLKDTIR
-444 KQAVEMIDYL
+444 KEAVDMISYL
-454 NLRDIDT
+454 NTCRVDT
-461 LMLTGDQS
+461 LMLTGDQR

-490 KDKLDIIKHN
+490 KDKLEIIKQN
-500 QHHKKV
+500 QHNKKV

-546 DLSSIPYLFR
+546 DLSSLPYLFK
-556 LSKKMKMITTQNITF
+556 LAKKMHVITTQNIIF
-571 ALSVIILLLISNVFF
+571 ALSIIITLLISNVFLD
-586 ELALPLG
+586 LALPLG

-610 LLRQKNKTTERL
+610 LLKQKK
-622 SFF
+622 

>member
-1 MRKLNVLFE
+1 MKKLNVLFE

-145 VVVRVGEQVPV
+145 IVVRVGEQVPV
-156 DGIIIKGITSLDQ
+156 DGMIIKGITSLDQ

-306 KYLDTLHT
+306 KYLETLHT

-610 LLRQKNKTTERL
+610 LLRQKK
-622 SFF
+622 

>member
-1 MRKLNVLFE
+1 MKKLSVLFE
-10 AIAVGIATILIIIA
+10 AIAVVIATFLIIIA
-24 YILDLSP
+24 YILDVSP
-31 REGNLV
+31 REDSLV
-37 ELLYGFAFLIGGF
+37 PILYGVSFFIGGF

-56 IIATIENKSLNV
+56 ILATIEHKSLNV

-119 APKTANKLDGDT
+119 APKTANKLVGDT
-131 ITEVPIDTIVVGDL
+131 IVEVSIEDIQIGDI

-156 DGIIIKGITSLDQ
+156 DGIVTKGITSLDQ
-169 QAITGESMPRQVFM
+169 QAITGESMPRQVFI
-183 KDQVYA
+183 KDQVFA
-189 GSINLE
+189 GSINIE
-195 AQIIV
+195 AQIYV
-200 ETAKDPSASVM
+200 ETTKDPSASVM

-220 AQEEKSPSQTKLDR
+220 AQEEKSPSQTKLDV
-234 FEMWYVYV
+234 FEKWYVYV

-255 IFGIYDQQTAFYK
+255 IFNIYDQQTAFYK

-290 ASLSSAAKMN
+290 ASLSSAAKMR

-306 KYLDTLHT
+306 QYLETLNT

-335 VIAAMDYPLY
+335 VVVAEHYPLY

-367 DHFYITSSLDLETKE
+367 DHFYISSSLDIETNE
-382 IPGRGLEATY
+382 IPGRGLETTY
-392 ENKLYQIG
+392 EGDVYQIG
-400 RFESQ
+400 RFES
-405 ADHYLEKRASYLQK
+405 DSDPYLEKRATYLQK

-425 WIHVDDKQVAF
+425 WIHVNQKQIAF

-444 KQAVEMIDYL
+444 KEAVDMIDTL
-454 NLRDIDT
+454 HKRGVDT

-480 IKRYIANCFP
+480 IKRYVANCFP
-490 KDKLDIIKHN
+490 KDKLDIIKQN
-500 QHHKKV
+500 QPSKRV

-546 DLSSIPYLFR
+546 DLSSIPFLFK
-556 LSKKMKMITTQNITF
+556 LSKKMNVITMQNIAF
-571 ALSVIILLLISNVFF
+571 ALSVIVLLLFTNVFF
-586 ELALPLG
+586 DLALPLG

-610 LLRQKNKTTERL
+610 LLKQKK
-622 SFF
+622 

>member
-1 MRKLNVLFE
+1 MKKLSVLFE
-10 AIAVGIATILIIIA
+10 AIAVVVATFLIIIA
-24 YILDLSP
+24 YILDVSP
-31 REGNLV
+31 REDSLV
-37 ELLYGFAFLIGGF
+37 PILYGVSFFIGGF

-56 IIATIENKSLNV
+56 ILATIEHKSLNV

-119 APKTANKLDGDT
+119 APKTANKLVD
-131 ITEVPIDTIVVGDL
+131 DTIVEVSIEDIQIGDI

-156 DGIIIKGITSLDQ
+156 DGIVTKGITSLDQ
-169 QAITGESMPRQVFM
+169 QAITGESMPRQVFI
-183 KDQVYA
+183 KDQVFA
-189 GSINLE
+189 GSINIE
-195 AQIIV
+195 AQIYV
-200 ETAKDPSASVM
+200 ETTKDPSASVM

-220 AQEEKSPSQTKLDR
+220 AQEEKSPSQTRLDV
-234 FEMWYVYV
+234 FEKWYVYV

-255 IFGIYDQQTAFYK
+255 IFNIYDQQTAFYK

-290 ASLSSAAKMN
+290 ASLSSAAKMR

-306 KYLDTLHT
+306 QYLETLNT

-335 VIAAMDYPLY
+335 VVVAEHYPLY

-367 DHFYITSSLDLETKE
+367 DHFYISSSLDIETNE
-382 IPGRGLEATY
+382 IPGRGLETTY
-392 ENKLYQIG
+392 EGDVYQIG
-400 RFESQ
+400 RFES
-405 ADHYLEKRASYLQK
+405 DSDPYLEKRASHLQK

-425 WIHVDDKQVAF
+425 WIHVNQKQIAF

-444 KQAVEMIDYL
+444 KEAVDIIDTL
-454 NLRDIDT
+454 HKRGIDT

-480 IKRYIANCFP
+480 IKRYVANCFP
-490 KDKLDIIKHN
+490 KDKLDIIKQN
-500 QHHKKV
+500 QQNKRV

-512 LNDAPALTQANL
+512 LNDAPALTQADL

-546 DLSSIPYLFR
+546 DLSSIPFLFK
-556 LSKKMKMITTQNITF
+556 LSKKMNVITTQNIAF
-571 ALSVIILLLISNVFF
+571 ALSVIVLLLFTNVFF

-610 LLRQKNKTTERL
+610 LLKQKK
-622 SFF
+622 

>member
-1 MRKLNVLFE
+1 MKKLNVLIE
-10 AIAVGIATILIIIA
+10 AVAVSIATILIIIA

-37 ELLYGFAFLIGGF
+37 EILYGFAFFIGGF

-56 IIATIENKSLNV
+56 IIATIHNKNLNV

-119 APKTANKLDGDT
+119 APKTANKIDGDI
-131 ITEVPIDTIVVGDL
+131 ITEVPIDTISIGDL

-156 DGIIIKGITSLDQ
+156 DGMIIKGITSLDQ
-169 QAITGESMPRQVFM
+169 QAITGESMPRQVFI

-200 ETAKDPSASVM
+200 ETLKDPSASVM

-220 AQEEKSPSQTKLDR
+220 AQEEKSPSQTKLDK

-242 VIGMAI
+242 VIAMAI
-248 LMMILPP
+248 VMMIVPP
-255 IFGIYDQQTAFYK
+255 IFGIYDQQTSFYK

-290 ASLSSAAKMN
+290 ASLSSAAKMK

-306 KYLDTLHT
+306 KYLETLQT

-328 GKPEVQN
+328 GKPKVQN
-335 VIAAMDYPLY
+335 VVAAIDYPLY

-367 DHFYITSSLDLETKE
+367 DHFYITSSLDLETNE

-405 ADHYLEKRASYLQK
+405 TDPYLEKRASYLQK

-425 WIHVDDKQVAF
+425 WIHVDDHQVAF

-444 KQAVEMIDYL
+444 KQTVDMIDYL
-454 NLRDIDT
+454 NQLGIDT

-490 KDKLDIIKHN
+490 KDKLDIIKQN
-500 QHHKKV
+500 QHNKNV

-512 LNDAPALTQANL
+512 LNDAPALTQADL

-546 DLSSIPYLFR
+546 DLSSIPYLFK

-571 ALSVIILLLISNVFF
+571 ALSVIIILLISNVFF

-610 LLRQKNKTTERL
+610 LLRQKK
-622 SFF
+622 

>member
-1 MRKLNVLFE
+1 MKKFTVIIE
-10 AIAVGIATILIIIA
+10 TAAVVVATILIIIA

-31 REGNLV
+31 REGYLV
-37 ELLYGFAFLIGGF
+37 EYLYGFAFLIGGF

-56 IIATIENKSLNV
+56 IEATIKDKSLNV
-68 EILMILAAIGA
+68 EILMILAATGA

-119 APKTANKLDGDT
+119 APKTANKLENDV
-131 ITEVPIDTIVVGDL
+131 IIEVSIEDIHIGDL

-156 DGIIIKGITSLDQ
+156 DGIIKKGITSLDQ
-169 QAITGESMPRQVFM
+169 QAITGESMPRQVFT
-183 KDQVYA
+183 KDQVFA
-189 GSINLE
+189 GSMNLE
-195 AQIIV
+195 AQVII
-200 ETAKDPSASVM
+200 ETTKDPKSSVM
-211 QQMVDLVEK
+211 QQMIDLVEK
-220 AQEEKSPSQTKLDR
+220 AQEEKSPSQTKLDI
-234 FEMWYVYV
+234 FEKWYVYV
-242 VIGMAI
+242 VILMAI
-248 LMMILPP
+248 GFMIIPP
-255 IFGIYDQQTAFYK
+255 VLNIWDQETSFYK

-290 ASLSSAAKMN
+290 ASLSSAAKEN

-306 KYLDTLHT
+306 RYLEILKT

-335 VIAAMDYPLY
+335 VVVTKDYPLY
-345 PLTSIIANME
+345 PLNSIITNME
-355 KQSTHPLAKAIV
+355 LQSTHPLAKAIV
-367 DHFYITSSLDLETKE
+367 DHFYISSSLEIETNE

-392 ENKLYQIG
+392 EGVLYQIG
-400 RFESQ
+400 RFESES
-405 ADHYLEKRASYLQK
+405 DPYLEKRADYLQK

-425 WIHVDDKQVAF
+425 WIHANNKQVAF

-444 KQAVEMIDYL
+444 KEAVEMISYL
-454 NLRDIDT
+454 NNCGVDT
-461 LMLTGDQS
+461 LMLTGDQR
-469 ETAHNIANTVG
+469 ETAHNIANIVG

-490 KDKLDIIKHN
+490 KDKLDIIKQN
-500 QHHKKV
+500 QHNKKV

-524 GIAMGTGTDV
+524 GVAMGTGTDV

-546 DLSSIPYLFR
+546 DLSSLPYLFK
-556 LSKKMKMITTQNITF
+556 LSKKMHIITTQNIIF
-571 ALSVIILLLISNVFF
+571 ALSVIISLLISNVF
-586 ELALPLG
+586 LDIALPLG

-610 LLRQKNKTTERL
+610 LLKQKK
-622 SFF
+622 

>member
-1 MRKLNVLFE
+1 MKKFTVIIE
-10 AIAVGIATILIIIA
+10 AAAVVVATILIIIA

-31 REGNLV
+31 REGYLV
-37 ELLYGFAFLIGGF
+37 EYLYGFAFLIGGF

-56 IIATIENKSLNV
+56 IEATIEDKSLNV

-119 APKTANKLDGDT
+119 APKTANKLVNDT
-131 ITEVPIDTIVVGDL
+131 IIEVPIEDIQIGDL

-156 DGIIIKGITSLDQ
+156 DGIIKKGITSFDQ
-169 QAITGESMPRQVFM
+169 QAITGESMPRQAFI
-183 KDQVYA
+183 KDQVFA

-195 AQIIV
+195 AQVII
-200 ETAKDPSASVM
+200 ETTKDPKSSVM
-211 QQMVDLVEK
+211 QQMIDLVEK
-220 AQEEKSPSQTKLDR
+220 AQEEKSPSQTKLDV
-234 FEMWYVYV
+234 FEKWYVYV

-248 LMMILPP
+248 AMMILPP
-255 IFGIYDQQTAFYK
+255 IFGIYDQETSFYK

-290 ASLSSAAKMN
+290 ASLSSAAKEN

-306 KYLDTLHT
+306 RYLEILKT

-335 VIAAMDYPLY
+335 VVVAKDYPLY
-345 PLTSIIANME
+345 PLNSIITNME
-355 KQSTHPLAKAIV
+355 LQSTHPLAKAIV
-367 DHFYITSSLDLETKE
+367 DHFYISSSLEIETNE

-392 ENKLYQIG
+392 EGILYQIG
-400 RFESQ
+400 RFESES
-405 ADHYLEKRASYLQK
+405 DPYLEKRADYLQK

-425 WIHVDDKQVAF
+425 WIHADNKQIAF

-444 KQAVEMIDYL
+444 KEAVEMISYL
-454 NLRDIDT
+454 NTCGVDT
-461 LMLTGDQS
+461 LMLTGDQR

-490 KDKLDIIKHN
+490 KDKLDIIKQN
-500 QHHKKV
+500 QHNKKV

-524 GIAMGTGTDV
+524 GVAMGTGTDV

-546 DLSSIPYLFR
+546 DLSSLPYLFK
-556 LSKKMKMITTQNITF
+556 LSKKMHVITTQNIVF
-571 ALSVIILLLISNVFF
+571 ALSVIISLLISNVFLD
-586 ELALPLG
+586 LALPLG

-610 LLRQKNKTTERL
+610 LLKQKK
-622 SFF
+622 

>member
-1 MRKLNVLFE
+1 MKKLNVLFE
-10 AIAVGIATILIIIA
+10 AIAVSIATILIIVA
-24 YILDLSP
+24 YILDLTP
-31 REGNLV
+31 RDGNTV
-37 ELLYGFAFLIGGF
+37 EILYGLAFLIGGF

-56 IIATIENKSLNV
+56 IRATIKNRNLNV

-85 FEGAILIFIFAV
+85 FEGAVLIFIFAV

-119 APKTANKLDGDT
+119 APKTANKLEGDT
-131 ITEVPIDTIVVGDL
+131 ITEVPIDTIIVGNL

-156 DGIIIKGITSLDQ
+156 DGVITKGITSLDQ

-183 KDQVYA
+183 KDLVYA

-195 AQIIV
+195 AQIII
-200 ETAKDPSASVM
+200 ETTKDPSDSVM

-220 AQEEKSPSQTKLDR
+220 AQEEKSPSQTKLDV

-242 VIGMAI
+242 VILMAI
-248 LMMILPP
+248 IMMLLPP
-255 IFGIYDQQTAFYK
+255 LLGIYDAETSFYK

-290 ASLSSAAKMN
+290 ASLSSAAKMK

-306 KYLDTLHT
+306 KYLETLNT

-328 GKPEVQN
+328 GKPKVQN
-335 VIAAMDYPLY
+335 VVTAVDYPLY

-367 DHFYITSSLDLETKE
+367 DHFYISSSLDLETNE
-382 IPGRGLEATY
+382 VPGRGLESTY
-392 ENKLYQIG
+392 ENTLYQIG
-400 RFESQ
+400 RFESSP
-405 ADHYLEKRASYLQK
+405 DPYLEKRAEYLQK

-425 WIHVDDKQVAF
+425 WIHVNEKQVAF

-444 KQAVEMIDYL
+444 KQAVEMMDYL
-454 NLRDIDT
+454 NQRGIDT

-469 ETAHNIANTVG
+469 DTAHNIANTVG

-490 KDKLDIIKHN
+490 KDKLEIIKQN
-500 QHHKKV
+500 QHSKRV

-546 DLSSIPYLFR
+546 DLSSIPFLFK

-610 LLRQKNKTTERL
+610 LLRQKK
-622 SFF
+622 

>member
-306 KYLDTLHT
+306 KYLETLHT

-335 VIAAMDYPLY
+335 VIVAMDYPLY

-367 DHFYITSSLDLETKE
+367 DHFYITSSLDLETNE

-610 LLRQKNKTTERL
+610 LLRQKK
-622 SFF
+622 

>member
-1 MRKLNVLFE
+1 MKKFTVIIE
-10 AIAVGIATILIIIA
+10 TAAVVVATILIIIA

-31 REGNLV
+31 REGYLV
-37 ELLYGFAFLIGGF
+37 EYLYGFAFLIGGF

-56 IIATIENKSLNV
+56 IEATIKDKSLNV
-68 EILMILAAIGA
+68 EILMILAATGA

-119 APKTANKLDGDT
+119 APKTANKLENDV
-131 ITEVPIDTIVVGDL
+131 IIEVSIEDIHIGDL

-156 DGIIIKGITSLDQ
+156 DGIIKKGITSLDQ
-169 QAITGESMPRQVFM
+169 QAITGESMPRQVFT
-183 KDQVYA
+183 KDQVFA
-189 GSINLE
+189 GSMNLE
-195 AQIIV
+195 AQVII
-200 ETAKDPSASVM
+200 ETTKDPKSSVM
-211 QQMVDLVEK
+211 QQMIDLVEK
-220 AQEEKSPSQTKLDR
+220 AQEEKSPSQTKLDI
-234 FEMWYVYV
+234 FEKWYVYV
-242 VIGMAI
+242 VILMAI
-248 LMMILPP
+248 GFMVIPP
-255 IFGIYDQQTAFYK
+255 VFDIWDQETSFYK

-290 ASLSSAAKMN
+290 ASLSSAAKEN

-306 KYLDTLHT
+306 RYLEILKT

-335 VIAAMDYPLY
+335 VVVAKDYPLY
-345 PLTSIIANME
+345 PLNSIITNME
-355 KQSTHPLAKAIV
+355 LQSTHPLAKAIV
-367 DHFYITSSLDLETKE
+367 DHFYISSSLEIETNE

-392 ENKLYQIG
+392 EGVLYQIG
-400 RFESQ
+400 RFESES
-405 ADHYLEKRASYLQK
+405 DPYLEKRADYLQK

-425 WIHVDDKQVAF
+425 WIHANNKQVAF

-444 KQAVEMIDYL
+444 KEAVEMISYL
-454 NLRDIDT
+454 NNCGVDT
-461 LMLTGDQS
+461 LMLTGDQR
-469 ETAHNIANTVG
+469 ETAHNIANIVG

-490 KDKLDIIKHN
+490 KDKLDIIKQN
-500 QHHKKV
+500 QHNKKV

-524 GIAMGTGTDV
+524 GVAMGTGTDV

-546 DLSSIPYLFR
+546 DLSSLPYLFK
-556 LSKKMKMITTQNITF
+556 LSKKMHIITTQNIIF
-571 ALSVIILLLISNVFF
+571 ALSVIISLLISNVF
-586 ELALPLG
+586 LDIALPLG

-610 LLRQKNKTTERL
+610 LLKQKK
-622 SFF
+622 

>member
-1 MRKLNVLFE
+1 MKKFTVIIE
-10 AIAVGIATILIIIA
+10 AAAVVVATILIIIA

-31 REGNLV
+31 REGYLV
-37 ELLYGFAFLIGGF
+37 EYLYGFAFLIGGF

-56 IIATIENKSLNV
+56 IEATIEDKSLNV

-119 APKTANKLDGDT
+119 APKTANKIENDV
-131 ITEVPIDTIVVGDL
+131 IVEVPIEDIHIGDL

-156 DGIIIKGITSLDQ
+156 DGIIKKGITSFDQ
-169 QAITGESMPRQVFM
+169 QAITGESMPRQAFI
-183 KDQVYA
+183 KDQVFA

-195 AQIIV
+195 AQVII
-200 ETAKDPSASVM
+200 ETTKDPKSSVM
-211 QQMVDLVEK
+211 QQMIDLVEK
-220 AQEEKSPSQTKLDR
+220 AQEEKSPSQTKLDI
-234 FEMWYVYV
+234 FEKWYVYV
-242 VIGMAI
+242 VILMAI
-248 LMMILPP
+248 GFMVIPP
-255 IFGIYDQQTAFYK
+255 LINIWDQETSFYK

-290 ASLSSAAKMN
+290 ASLSSAAKEN

-306 KYLDTLHT
+306 RYLEILKT

-335 VIAAMDYPLY
+335 VVVAKDYPLY
-345 PLTSIIANME
+345 PLNSIITNME
-355 KQSTHPLAKAIV
+355 LQSTHPLAKAIV
-367 DHFYITSSLDLETKE
+367 DHFYISSSLEIETNE

-392 ENKLYQIG
+392 EGVLYQIG
-400 RFESQ
+400 RFESES
-405 ADHYLEKRASYLQK
+405 DPYLEKRADYLQK
-419 QGQTIV
+419 QGQSIV
-425 WIHVDDKQVAF
+425 WIHADNKQIAF

-444 KQAVEMIDYL
+444 KEAVEMISFL
-454 NLRDIDT
+454 NTCGVDT
-461 LMLTGDQS
+461 LMLTGDQR

-490 KDKLDIIKHN
+490 KDKLDIIKQN
-500 QHHKKV
+500 QHNKKV

-524 GIAMGTGTDV
+524 GVAMGTGTDV

-546 DLSSIPYLFR
+546 DLSSLPYLFK
-556 LSKKMKMITTQNITF
+556 LSKKMHIITTQNIVF
-571 ALSVIILLLISNVFF
+571 ALSVIISLLISNVFL

-610 LLRQKNKTTERL
+610 LLKQKK
-622 SFF
+622 

>member
-1 MRKLNVLFE
+1 MKKLNVLFE

-156 DGIIIKGITSLDQ
+156 DGMIIKGITSLDQ

-306 KYLDTLHT
+306 KYLETLHT

-367 DHFYITSSLDLETKE
+367 DHFYITSSLDLETNE

-610 LLRQKNKTTERL
+610 LLRQKK
-622 SFF
+622 

>member
-200 ETAKDPSASVM
+200 ETTKDPSASVM

-306 KYLDTLHT
+306 KYLETLNT

-367 DHFYITSSLDLETKE
+367 DHFYITSSLDLETNE

-610 LLRQKNKTTERL
+610 LLRQKK
-622 SFF
+622 